1 MLRMHFILAMV
12 FSVSVH
18 AAGKK
23 TKKAPAPQTGIDES
37 AVDAKVNA
45 CDDFYQY
52 ACGGWIERT
61 QIPADRPAW
70 YRSFSEIQQRN
81 ENALHELLE
90 KVQKS
95 RSFAPDPY
103 GDKVAD
109 YYAACM
115 DEAAI
120 EKGSSQE
127 LAEL

>member
-1 MLRMHFILAMV
+1 MLRMHFILGLAFV
-12 FSVSVH
+12 VSAS

-23 TKKAPAPQTGIDES
+23 SKKAPAVSAGIDET
-37 AVDAKVNA
+37 AIDAKANP

-81 ENALHELLE
+81 ENALHDLLE
-90 KVQKS
+90 KVQKT

-109 YYAACM
+109 FYAACM
-115 DEAAI
+115 DESAI
-120 EKGSSQE
+120 EKGS
-127 LAEL
+127 